1 MATFK
6 RDFTFDEDIIK
17 TVAKN
22 IRKYR
27 KEKNVTQE
35 QLAVNIGV
43 SPEFYRKF

>member
-6 RDFTFDEDIIK
+6 RDFTFAEDIIK

-27 KEKNVTQE
+27 KERNMTQE
-35 QLAVNIGV
+35 QL
-43 SPEFYRKF
+43 E

>member
-17 TVAKN
+17 NIAKN

-27 KEKNVTQE
+27 KERNMTQE
-35 QLAVNIGV
+35 QL
-43 SPEFYRKF
+43 E

>member
-1 MATFK
+1 MATFE

-27 KEKNVTQE
+27 KKCDTGT
-35 QLAVNIGV
+35 ISSG
-43 SPEFYRKF
+43 YRCIS